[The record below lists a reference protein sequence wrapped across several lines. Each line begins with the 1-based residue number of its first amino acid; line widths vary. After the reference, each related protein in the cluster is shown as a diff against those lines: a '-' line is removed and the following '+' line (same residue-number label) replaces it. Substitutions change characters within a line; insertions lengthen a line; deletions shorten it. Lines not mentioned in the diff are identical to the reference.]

1 MKEILVT
8 QRKLCYTI
16 RAGKKISARIL
27 FAGVRKRPKHCKLCL
42 RNIREVSEK
51 YQISVPGRNDETM
64 LGSVAVMR
72 QKRGSSMR
80 TEDSVTKEYM
90 KQNTIFADA
99 FNFFLYGG
107 KQVIDPARL
116 RPQDP
121 TETGIIHHTEEKQEQ
136 PEAVQKHRD
145 ILKSVSVMTDGTAS
159 YLILGIENQ
168 DKIHYAMP
176 VRNALYDALQ
186 YAGQVTKTAQKHRA
200 EKDWKGKKNDEFLS
214 GFYRED
220 RLIPVITL
228 VIYFQPTPW
237 DGPRTLY
244 EMFGEQPPEV
254 MKYVSDYRMHLIEP
268 AALSEDELSQFH
280 SELGTVLKFLKHA
293 NEKEKLERLVEE
305 DPAYQR
311 VSREGADVISVCAGI
326 RMEESEESE
335 VVNVCKAVD
344 DMIKEAVE
352 KAVDKKET
360 EMNAGFQEA
369 VETGNPRTCK
379 AIRDMIKEAVDKK
392 AAEMEADFREA
403 IETRNPQKSKV
414 VQDIVEKAVEKKKAE
429 MNADFQEAER
439 KREVALQQ
447 MKQLLISMYC
457 EERGYTKEEA
467 EREVERQ
474 IAATEK

>member
-1 MKEILVT
+1 M
-8 QRKLCYTI
+8 
-16 RAGKKISARIL
+16 
-27 FAGVRKRPKHCKLCL
+27 
-42 RNIREVSEK
+42 RN
-51 YQISVPGRNDETM
+51 
-64 LGSVAVMR
+64 A
-72 QKRGSSMR
+72 
-80 TEDSVTKEYM
+80 DSVTKEYM

-121 TETGIIHHTEEKQEQ
+121 TEIGVIHHTEEKQEQ

-145 ILKSVSVMTDGTAS
+145 VLKSVSVMTDGTAS

-200 EKDWKGKKNDEFLS
+200 EKDWKGKTNDEFLS

-293 NEKEKLERLVEE
+293 NEKEELEKLVEE
-305 DPAYQR
+305 DSAYQR

-326 RMEESEESE
+326 RMEENEESE

-344 DMIKEAVE
+344 DMIKEAV
-352 KAVDKKET
+352 DKKET

-369 VETGNPRTCK
+369 VKTGNPRTCK
-379 AIRDMIKEAVDKK
+379 AIRDMIKDAVDKK

-414 VQDIVEKAVEKKKAE
+414 VQDIVEKAVKKKKAE
-429 MNADFQEAER
+429 MNADLDAANARTQY
-439 KREVALQQ
+439 L
-447 MKQLLISMYC
+447 KQVLVQTYC
-457 EERGYTKEEA
+457 SQNGWTKEQA
-467 EREVERQ
+467 EQAVDELLKKR
-474 IAATEK
+474 

>member
-145 ILKSVSVMTDGTAS
+145 VLKSVSVMTDGTAS

-268 AALSEDELSQFH
+268 AALSEDELSRFH
-280 SELGTVLKFLKHA
+280 SELGMILKFLKHA
-293 NEKEKLERLVEE
+293 NEKEELEKLVEE
-305 DPAYQR
+305 DSAYQR

-326 RMEESEESE
+326 RMEENEESE

-344 DMIKEAVE
+344 DMIKEAV
-352 KAVDKKET
+352 DKKET

-369 VETGNPRTCK
+369 VKTGNPRTCK
-379 AIRDMIKEAVDKK
+379 AIRDMIKDAVDKK

-414 VQDIVEKAVEKKKAE
+414 VQDIVEKAVKKKKAE
-429 MNADFQEAER
+429 MNADLDAANARTQY
-439 KREVALQQ
+439 L
-447 MKQLLISMYC
+447 KQVLVQTYC
-457 EERGYTKEEA
+457 SQNGWTKEQA
-467 EREVERQ
+467 EQAVDELLKKR
-474 IAATEK
+474 

>member
-1 MKEILVT
+1 MGISAEKSRNMCDYGKET
-8 QRKLCYTI
+8 AKLQENVARHKNICYTV
-16 RAGKKISARIL
+16 RAG
-27 FAGVRKRPKHCKLCL
+27 RKSLCVFCSP
-42 RNIREVSEK
+42 VSET
-51 YQISVPGRNDETM
+51 VT
-64 LGSVAVMR
+64 R

-80 TEDSVTKEYM
+80 NADSVTKEYM

-200 EKDWKGKKNDEFLS
+200 EKDWKGRTNDEFLS

-268 AALSEDELSQFH
+268 AALSEDELSRFH

-360 EMNAGFQEA
+360 EMNASFQEA

-379 AIRDMIKEAVDKK
+379 AIRNMIKEAV
-392 AAEMEADFREA
+392 
-403 IETRNPQKSKV
+403 
-414 VQDIVEKAVEKKKAE
+414 EKNTAE
-429 MNADFQEAER
+429 MNLGFQEAER
-439 KREVALQQ
+439 KRDAAIQQ

-457 EERGYTKEEA
+457 EERGYTREEA

-474 IAATEK
+474 ISAAEK